1 MKKLVLSL
9 VTVAVFGFTANAQET
24 EKPTFGFQESNIF
37 VEGMFQITNSTSKL
51 EAEGASKSKTTN
63 FTFNPKVGYML
74 SDKFAVGASLSFGKN
89 GLAESDFGGVFDKGA
104 SVKGYTK
111 ETYAGAFAR
120 YYFLELGQRFKT
132 YAEVGV
138 GFHQGVK
145 EQALGKDL
153 KATGVKAG
161 LNLGMNY
168 FVTPNLAIAF
178 NLGDIF
184 TYGNYNTKHDG
195 KKLSTDS
202 KTSAN
207 VNVFNN
213 FFDNATFGLTYKF

>member
-9 VTVAVFGFTANAQET
+9 AAVAAFGFTANAQET
-24 EKPTFGFQESNIF
+24 EKPTFGFQESNVF
-37 VEGMFQITNSTSKL
+37 VEGMFQISNSTSKL
-51 EAEGASKSKTTN
+51 EGASSKDKKTN

-74 SDKFAVGASLSFGKN
+74 SDKLAVGVSAAFGKN
-89 GLAESDFGGVFDKGA
+89 SDSETSFGGAFDKVG
-104 SVKGYTK
+104 SVKGYMK
-111 ETYAGAFAR
+111 ETYVGAFAR

-138 GFHQGVK
+138 GYHQGVK

-161 LNLGMNY
+161 LNVGMNY
-168 FVTPNLAIAF
+168 FVTSNMAISF
-178 NLGDIF
+178 NLGDVF
-184 TYGNYNTKHDG
+184 TYGNYNTKMDG
-195 KKLSTDS
+195 TKVSTDS
-202 KTSAN
+202 KTEAN
-207 VNVFNN
+207 VNIFNN